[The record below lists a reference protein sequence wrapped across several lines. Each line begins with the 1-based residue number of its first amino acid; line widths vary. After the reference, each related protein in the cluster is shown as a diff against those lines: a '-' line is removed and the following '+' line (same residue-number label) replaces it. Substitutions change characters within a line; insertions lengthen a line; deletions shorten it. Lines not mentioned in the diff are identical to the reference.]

1 MYSVYQDHLVE
12 IINNNAPLKTISVKE
27 KKRRLKPWIITCIL
41 ISIKT
46 KNSYYKTVM
55 KTKAKFW

>member
-27 KKRRLKPWIITCIL
+27 KKRRLKPWIITYIL
-41 ISIKT
+41 TSIKT
-46 KNSYYKTVM
+46 KKQLL
-55 KTKAKFW
+55 